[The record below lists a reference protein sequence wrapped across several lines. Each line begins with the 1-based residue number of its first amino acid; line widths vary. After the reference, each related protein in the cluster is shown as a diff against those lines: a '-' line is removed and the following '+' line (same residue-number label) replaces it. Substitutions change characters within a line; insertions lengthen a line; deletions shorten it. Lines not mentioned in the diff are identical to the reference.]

1 MILHLPKLTLRP
13 FLPGDVES
21 LARHANNRRIWQ
33 NLRDGFPHP
42 YTKGDAERW
51 VAHAASMTEPQGVF
65 AIVIDELVAGGI
77 GVHRLDKDPVY
88 RDTAELGYWL
98 AEPYWGRGL
107 MTEAVR
113 AVTRYAFD
121 ELGLFRIEAGVFGWN
136 VSSVRVLEKV
146 GYSFEG
152 RLRKQVF
159 KDGQRVDV
167 LLYSR
172 LRTDEVE

>member
-1 MILHLPKLTLRP
+1 M
-13 FLPGDVES
+13 
-21 LARHANNRRIWQ
+21 
-33 NLRDGFPHP
+33 
-42 YTKGDAERW
+42 
-51 VAHAASMTEPQGVF
+51 AHAASMTEPQGVF

-121 ELGLFRIEAGVFGWN
+121 ELGLFRIEAGSLAGTSRRCGCWKRPATRSRAAAQAGLQRWSAGRCAAVFAPAYG
-136 VSSVRVLEKV
+136 
-146 GYSFEG
+146 
-152 RLRKQVF
+152 
-159 KDGQRVDV
+159 
-167 LLYSR
+167 
-172 LRTDEVE
+172 

>member
-13 FLPGDVES
+13 FLPSDVES

-113 AVTRYAFD
+113 AVTRSAFD
-121 ELGLFRIEAGVFGWN
+121 ELSLFRIEAGVFGWN
-136 VSSVRVLEKV
+136 VSSVRVLEKT

>member
-13 FLPGDVES
+13 FLPSDVES

-77 GVHRLDKDPVY
+77 GVHRLDKNPGY

-98 AEPYWGRGL
+98 AGPYWGRGL

-136 VSSVRVLEKV
+136 VSSVRVLEKT

>member
-1 MILHLPKLTLRP
+1 MILHLPNLTLRP

-21 LARHANNRRIWQ
+21 LARHANNRRVWQ

-42 YTKGDAERW
+42 YTEDDARRW
-51 VAHAASMTEPQGVF
+51 VTHAAGQPDPQSVF
-65 AIVIDELVAGGI
+65 AIVKDELVIGGI

-107 MTEAVR
+107 MTQAVK

-121 ELGLFRIEAGVFGWN
+121 ELGLFRLEAGVFGWN
-136 VSSVRVLEKV
+136 VSSARVLEKA
-146 GYSFEG
+146 GYSLEG
-152 RLRKQVF
+152 RLRKQVY
-159 KDGQRVDV
+159 KDGQRLDV